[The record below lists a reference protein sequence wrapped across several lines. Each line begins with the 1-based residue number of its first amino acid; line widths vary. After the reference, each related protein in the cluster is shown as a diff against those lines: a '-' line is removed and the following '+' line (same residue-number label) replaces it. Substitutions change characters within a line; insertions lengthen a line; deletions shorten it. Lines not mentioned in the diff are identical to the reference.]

1 MTKKWRL
8 HLVRKEYGY
17 VEFEGG
23 DTKEEALALYEQG
36 AGDEVIE
43 DYDNRTIDEL
53 SWVDP
58 TIDDVEE
65 IK

>member
-1 MTKKWRL
+1 MAKKWRL

-17 VEFEGG
+17 VEFDGG

-36 AGDEVIE
+36 AGDEVIG
-43 DYDNRTIDEL
+43 DYNHTIDEL
-53 SWVDP
+53 SWADP

>member
-17 VEFEGG
+17 VEFEGR

-53 SWVDP
+53 SWADP

>member
-1 MTKKWRL
+1 MAKKWRL

-17 VEFEGG
+17 VEFDGG
-23 DTKEEALALYEQG
+23 DTKEEALALDQQG
-36 AGDEVIE
+36 AGDEVIG
-43 DYDNRTIDEL
+43 DYNHTIDEI
-53 SWVDP
+53 SWADP